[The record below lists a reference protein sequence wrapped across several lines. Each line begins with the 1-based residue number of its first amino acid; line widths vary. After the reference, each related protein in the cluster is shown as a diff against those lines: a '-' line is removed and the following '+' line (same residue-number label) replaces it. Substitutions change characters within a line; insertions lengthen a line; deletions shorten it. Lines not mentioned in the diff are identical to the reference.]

1 MHPKLGA
8 WMLTWFPCIAEPD
21 LVRIRFLFSG
31 GRSNVNN
38 IKPDTSKKR
47 GCWVHVAARA
57 YKVRYYYILYE
68 DTVSRGAVTERTK
81 HTTLSIQRASPTAWA
96 LIPRLPFDDDK
107 AGRRQKL

>member
-1 MHPKLGA
+1 
-8 WMLTWFPCIAEPD
+8 MLTWFPCITEPD

-57 YKVRYYYILYE
+57 YKVRYYYILYVTSLRRGHRVPRSSHRADQAHHAL
-68 DTVSRGAVTERTK
+68 DTTCKPHGLGTDSK
-81 HTTLSIQRASPTAWA
+81 IA
-96 LIPRLPFDDDK
+96 LR
-107 AGRRQKL
+107 